1 MTAVNMIQFERD
13 VLIYSDTAMYD
24 PMGTMMGHLQKTH
37 VLLPQKALVAAR
49 GPVRTTGLY
58 RMHAGHRQD
67 FDEIVRNMADDLRDA
82 VRLGYSLG
90 DPSCVTIDV
99 AGWSQLAGEYQLYEM
114 WAIGPSPE
122 DLDTDSLALHRYGSI
137 FTVPHIS
144 ASKLAG
150 GGVLDENGAFR
161 VDDLDANMIRMMEL
175 QRSTSYRIG
184 PTTQH
189 RGCIVG
195 GAIQKTHLNSDG
207 AWTSIIYQWPDE
219 IGKAVGAGS
228 ADREEFYYP
237 SELQSAG

>member
-24 PMGTMMGHLQKTH
+24 PMGIMIGHLQKTH
-37 VLLPQKALVAAR
+37 VLLPQKTLVAAR

-99 AGWSQLAGEYQLYEM
+99 AGWSRSAGEYQIYEM
-114 WAIGPSPE
+114 WAIGPTPD
-122 DLDTDSLALHRYGSI
+122 DLDADSLSPHRYGAI

-144 ASKLAG
+144 LTKLATG
-150 GGVLDENGAFR
+150 EVLDENGAFK

-175 QRSTSYRIG
+175 QRSTSYRIS
-184 PTTQH
+184 PLSEQ

-195 GAIQKTHLNSDG
+195 GAIQKTHLNPEG
-207 AWTSIIYQWPDE
+207 AWTSIIYQWPDK
-219 IGKAVGAGS
+219 IGEAVGS
-228 ADREEFYYP
+228 EVADRDEYYYP
-237 SELQSAG
+237 SEL